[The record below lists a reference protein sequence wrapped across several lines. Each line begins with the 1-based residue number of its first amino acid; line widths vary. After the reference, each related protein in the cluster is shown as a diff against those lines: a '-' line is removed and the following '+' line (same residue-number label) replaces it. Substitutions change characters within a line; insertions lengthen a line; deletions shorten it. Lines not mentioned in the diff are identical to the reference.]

1 MAYSK
6 QTEKDHAA
14 LDKAR
19 LTGRIRVAANVV

>member
-1 MAYSK
+1 MK

-19 LTGRIRVAANVV
+19 RTGRIKVASESIVK